1 VDDPAGSHRDDRDV
15 FVGVYKDLLR
25 FARAVRPMS
34 VDPEDLVQ
42 EALARTLSTRRLTSL
57 DRPDVY
63 LRRAVLTVA
72 MNEQR
77 RLRRQRSRWGR
88 IGADPDVA
96 VDAYP
101 SDVADLMR
109 LTPKARAVVYL
120 HFVEE
125 MPYDEV
131 ADALGCSTEAARKT
145 ASRALDAL
153 RSPHDAASLEAR

>member
-1 VDDPAGSHRDDRDV
+1 M
-15 FVGVYKDLLR
+15 GVYEDLVR
-25 FARAVRPMS
+25 FARAVRPLS

-77 RLRRQRSRWGR
+77 RLRRQLARWGR
-88 IGADPDVA
+88 VGADPESA

-101 SDVADLMR
+101 SDVAELMR
-109 LTPKARAVVYL
+109 LSPKARAVVYL
-120 HFVEE
+120 HFVEQ

-131 ADALGCSTEAARKT
+131 ADAVGCSTDAARKT

-153 RSPHDAASLEAR
+153 RSPLDVQSLEAQ

>member
-1 VDDPAGSHRDDRDV
+1 MRLYG
-15 FVGVYKDLLR
+15 GLLR

-42 EALARTLSTRRLTSL
+42 EALARTLSTRQLTSL
-57 DRPDVY
+57 DRPEVY

-77 RLRRQRSRWGR
+77 RARRQLSRWR
-88 IGADPDVA
+88 RVGADPEAV

-109 LTPKARAVVYL
+109 LSPKARAVVYL
-120 HFVEE
+120 HFVEQ

-131 ADALGCSTEAARKT
+131 AGALGCSVDAARKT

-153 RSPHDAASLEAR
+153 RPRLDVGSLEAR